1 MCWCRCYGNSIFPWT
16 SYRSHTLEHISLK
29 TWLNFGLELDILSVL
44 SLYLSLSLSVRLC
57 LSLCT
62 FWPSFQTAAFR
73 RGCEKPVTCPSLLL
87 KLSVDNNSLT
97 EERLFLFSFLSW
109 LPSCSS
115 ALNVYLLPSTPS
127 REYNLTPWPFRT
139 GLFTPD
145 LAFEAIVKKQIL
157 KLKEPSLKCVDLVVS
172 ELTTLVMKCGVKVTR
187 DTLNEIAWKEKGIL
201 FFVL

>member
-1 MCWCRCYGNSIFPWT
+1 MRKFWPGIGYTYN
-16 SYRSHTLEHISLK
+16 
-29 TWLNFGLELDILSVL
+29 
-44 SLYLSLSLSVRLC
+44 SLSVSLTIFVRPS

-62 FWPSFQTAAFR
+62 FWPSFQTAALR

-87 KLSVDNNSLT
+87 KLSVDNNPLT
-97 EERLFLFSFLSW
+97 EKRLFSFLSW
-109 LPSCSS
+109 LCSYS
-115 ALNVYLLPSTPS
+115 STLNIYLLPSTPS

-187 DTLNEIAWKEKGIL
+187 ETLYKMAWKEKGIL